1 LHLVIVHTGQHYD
14 YELSKAFF
22 DELQLPDPIVN
33 LEVGS
38 GAHGFQTGTIMIR
51 VERALL
57 DLQPDAV
64 LVPGDTNSALAAAL
78 VAAKLPVTLAHLE
91 AGARSYDMKMPEE
104 VNRRAIDH
112 CSSIVF
118 APSDDCM
125 RNLKREHVMGTR
137 HASGDTLYDAFL
149 KHIEHATTEILQES
163 SVESGNYAILT
174 LHRPENVDDPKRLQS
189 ILAAMLQM
197 RELQIILP
205 LHPRTEYRL
214 RSFGLMKP
222 LKRARHVRIIRP
234 VRYRE
239 MLALLKHA
247 KLVYTDSGGLQKE
260 AFWAGAPC
268 VTLRESS
275 EWLETVRAGGNVL
288 AGASTRNIVSCAR
301 RFLREETAKRRLRA
315 IRNPFGNGNASEKIV
330 DVLRR
335 ELR

>member
-1 LHLVIVHTGQHYD
+1 LHLAIIHTGQHYD

-22 DELQLPDPIVN
+22 DELQLPEPIVN
-33 LEVGS
+33 LKVGS
-38 GAHGFQTGTIMIR
+38 SSHGFQTGTMMIR
-51 VERALL
+51 VERALI

-104 VNRRAIDH
+104 VNRRTIDH

-125 RNLKREHVMGTR
+125 KNLKREHVMGAR

-149 KHIEHATTEILQES
+149 KHIEHARARILQES
-163 SVESGNYAILT
+163 GVEAENYAILT
-174 LHRPENVDDPKRLQS
+174 LHRAENVDNPTRLRS

-197 RELQIILP
+197 RELQVLFP
-205 LHPRTEYRL
+205 LHPRAEYRL

-222 LKRARHVRIIRP
+222 LKTARHIKIIRP

-260 AFWAGAPC
+260 AFWAGAHC
-268 VTLRESS
+268 VTLRERS
-275 EWLETVRAGGNVL
+275 EWLETVRAGCNVL

-301 RFLREETAKRRLRA
+301 RFLREETTKRRLRA
-315 IRNPFGNGNASEKIV
+315 VGNPFGNGNASQKIV
-330 DVLRR
+330 EVLQH